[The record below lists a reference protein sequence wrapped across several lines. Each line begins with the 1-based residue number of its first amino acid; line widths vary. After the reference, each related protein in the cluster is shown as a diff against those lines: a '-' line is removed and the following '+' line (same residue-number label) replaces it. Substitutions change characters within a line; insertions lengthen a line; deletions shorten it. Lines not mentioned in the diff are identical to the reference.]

1 VSYRTVL
8 QDDGKGEAERVA
20 QVPFLRSLPWDNCEA
35 VDIST
40 LPYPGF
46 PTDLQAQFMTLM
58 CLADGVSV
66 ITEKIYPD
74 RFIHVAELARLGA
87 KIRRSSSIAIVQGGQ
102 QLKGR
107 DGHGE

>member
-46 PTDLQAQFMTLM
+46 RPI
-58 CLADGVSV
+58 C
-66 ITEKIYPD
+66 
-74 RFIHVAELARLGA
+74 
-87 KIRRSSSIAIVQGGQ
+87 RRNS
-102 QLKGR
+102 
-107 DGHGE
+107 